1 MDRRYGLYKFILVM
15 SIFLIICLKN
25 YPIVDAATYN
35 YNNTDNSIMLII
47 PLPFNSHIADQTINA
62 KKYTGDLIPFP

>member
-1 MDRRYGLYKFILVM
+1 M
-15 SIFLIICLKN
+15 IICLKN

-35 YNNTDNSIMLII
+35 YNNTDNSIMLVI

-62 KKYTGDLIPFP
+62 KKYTGNIIPFP